1 MRRSILKRRRYS
13 FLVSKRSEVL
23 KYAAIQKAFS
33 CLFHMMFWY
42 GAVTYLYTNTFYI
55 LYNEIMDTANFSKVY
70 VQIECYSMFKI
81 LNIYFPIFQTI
92 DYENVYNEGR
102 VWTMTWTTLNGITRL
117 KIYPKFEKNRPT
129 IYTMSHGDH
138 DFHHIIYYIF
148 YKETL

>member
-1 MRRSILKRRRYS
+1 
-13 FLVSKRSEVL
+13 
-23 KYAAIQKAFS
+23 
-33 CLFHMMFWY
+33 MFWY

-117 KIYPKFEKNRPT
+117 KIYPKFEENRPT